1 MMPPRAI
8 PLAGTWPCAAPA
20 ATTSAAAATHPVKN
34 FMIETLLSGLPAALF
49 HFSRRGAPS
58 EGLIR
63 SFIGDFGADRAGT
76 GRVCFKTGAAQ
87 LLESD

>member
-1 MMPPRAI
+1 M
-8 PLAGTWPCAAPA
+8 
-20 ATTSAAAATHPVKN
+20 V
-34 FMIETLLSGLPAALF
+34 ALF
-49 HFSRRGAPS
+49 RFLRRGAPF

-63 SFIGDFGADRAGT
+63 SFIRDFGVGRAGS